1 MLGAMIGDIAG
12 SRFEFYNHRS
22 KDFILFDRGCF
33 FTDDTLM
40 TLAVAAALKDAHA
53 DCDEPDHS
61 LQLAN
66 FAVRNMQDIGRPYPD
81 SGYGGR
87 FYHWIYSDRPEPY
100 NSYGNGAA
108 MRISPVGLY
117 AKDED
122 ELFRLADAVTAVSH
136 NHPEGIK
143 GAEAVALA
151 VFLAKHG
158 ADKDEIRSRMSDYY
172 PLNFTI
178 DEIRPTYQFS
188 ETCQDTIPQALV
200 AFLESDSF
208 EDAIRTAVSVG
219 GDSDTLAAITGSIAE
234 AFYGV
239 PDELKKEALTYLNPD
254 LLALYREM
262 ETFFQQI
269 A

>member
-1 MLGAMIGDIAG
+1 
-12 SRFEFYNHRS
+12 
-22 KDFILFDRGCF
+22 
-33 FTDDTLM
+33 
-40 TLAVAAALKDAHA
+40 
-53 DCDEPDHS
+53 
-61 LQLAN
+61 
-66 FAVRNMQDIGRPYPD
+66 
-81 SGYGGR
+81 
-87 FYHWIYSDRPEPY
+87 
-100 NSYGNGAA
+100 
-108 MRISPVGLY
+108 
-117 AKDED
+117 
-122 ELFRLADAVTAVSH
+122 
-136 NHPEGIK
+136 
-143 GAEAVALA
+143 
-151 VFLAKHG
+151 
-158 ADKDEIRSRMSDYY
+158 MSDYY